1 MRDQKPETASGRRPS
16 LAKETRNQELIYKV
30 SSKRDYYEILGVTR
44 SATEVELKQ
53 AYRRLAV
60 QYHPD
65 KNPGDT
71 EAEEKFKEINEA
83 YQVLS
88 QTETRSRYDRFGHA
102 GVGSVSGAGAGFGQG
117 FPGFEDILSDL
128 FGFGDMFG
136 GRSQRRGPQ
145 RGADLRYDIEISLE
159 EAAQGVKT
167 KIRVPRLEHCDVCH
181 GSGAAEGSQPVR
193 CSTCGGSGQVRY
205 QQAFLSVLRTCSTC
219 RGAGKVIKNHCR
231 ACHGEGR
238 VEREKTLEIKMPAG
252 VDTGSRLRIAGEG
265 EAGDPG
271 AQRGDLYVIVHVKEH
286 EIFERRDAHLYCSI
300 PLSFT
305 QAALGGEITVPT
317 LDGEER
323 VKVEEG
329 TQTGTIFR
337 LKGKGMPV
345 LGGRG
350 RGDLYAAVNLITP
363 TSLSREQRKLLEDLA
378 NLEKENPQDRG
389 IMDKVKDIFG

>member
-1 MRDQKPETASGRRPS
+1 
-16 LAKETRNQELIYKV
+16 L

-44 SATEVELKQ
+44 TATDAELKQ

-65 KNPGDT
+65 KNPGDH

-88 QTETRSRYDRFGHA
+88 QAEMRSRYDRFGHA
-102 GVGSVSGAGAGFGQG
+102 GVGTAAGAGAGFGQG

-128 FGFGDMFG
+128 FGFGDIFG
-136 GRSQRRGPQ
+136 GRGQRRGPQ
-145 RGADLRYDIEISLE
+145 RGADLRYDIAISLE

-167 KIRVPRLEHCDVCH
+167 KIRVPRLEHCEVCH
-181 GSGAAEGSQPVR
+181 GNGAAEGSQPVR

-219 RGAGKVIKNHCR
+219 RGTGKVIKDRCR

-238 VEREKTLEIKMPAG
+238 TEREKTLEIKMPAG
-252 VDTGSRLRIAGEG
+252 VDNGSRLRIAGEG

-271 AQRGDLYVIVHVKEH
+271 AQRGDLYVIVHVREH
-286 EIFERRDAHLYCSI
+286 DVFERRDANLYCAI
-300 PLSFT
+300 PVSFT

-329 TQTGTIFR
+329 TQTGTVYR

-350 RGDLYAAVNLITP
+350 RGDLYAAVNIITP
-363 TSLSREQRKLLEDLA
+363 TSLSREQRRLLEELA
-378 NLEKENPQDRG
+378 KLEHENPSHERG